1 MEDSMEQKIEQNQ
14 LQYHIVNCYL
24 STTHETAQS
33 VVSTIEQYKNEQ
45 QLLIEVSFDQY
56 DEVIEHIQLN
66 TTALY
71 ATAQSCVKKGAFTYE
86 QVKHIAEACCIHEL
100 HLEEDGRITLTST
113 VLSMS
118 AMISFAQSKWNG
130 ADRQTAIKNAV
141 YTGIS
146 IFGETFAEEVIMQQF
161 EMRNNQLQYDVSAG
175 LKGAIAKNGT
185 KAVAKKMATKL
196 TKKAMLSSAVA
207 KKTIMLLNANVVT
220 GALVTG
226 VMSTVDVARAIKGQL
241 SPQQLFKNVTKTAAS
256 VAGGI
261 AGMLVFA
268 GIGLKIPSVSTA
280 VISLIGGV
288 LGLILGSMIMTKI
301 TSKVLDL
308 FIKDDAVKMLAIFN
322 DVLLER
328 AQSFILNE
336 EELNE
341 ALKDFNTRYDMKT
354 ELRNMY
360 AAPDR
365 HVFAKDLIEHE
376 LARIVKQ
383 RMYLHVP
390 KNEEVFEVLE
400 HI

>member
-1 MEDSMEQKIEQNQ
+1 MEQNIEHNQ
-14 LQYHIVNCYL
+14 LQYHIVNCYFP
-24 STTHETAQS
+24 TTHEALQF
-33 VVSTIEQYKNEQ
+33 VASTIEQYKNEE
-45 QLLIEVSFDQY
+45 QLFIEVSFDQY
-56 DEVIEHIQLN
+56 DEILAHIQLN
-66 TTALY
+66 APTLY

-100 HLEEDGRITLTST
+100 QIEDDGQITLTST

-130 ADRQTAIKNAV
+130 ANRQTAIKNAV

-146 IFGETFAEEVIMQQF
+146 IFGETFAEEVVMQQF
-161 EMRNNQLQYDVSAG
+161 GMQSNHLQYDLSTG

-226 VMSTVDVARAIKGQL
+226 IMSTVDVARAIKGQL

-261 AGMLVFA
+261 TGMLVFA
-268 GIGLKIPSVSTA
+268 GIGLQIPSVNTA

-288 LGLILGSMIMTKI
+288 LGLIFGSMIMTKI
-301 TSKVLDL
+301 TSKLLDL
-308 FIKDDAVKMLAIFN
+308 FIKDDAVKMLAIFHE
-322 DVLLER
+322 VLLER

-341 ALKDFNTRYDMKT
+341 ALKDFNTRFDMNT

-365 HVFAKDLIEHE
+365 HLFAKHLIEHE